1 MNTNGRLGLVDAV
14 DHLINRG
21 AVVSGKATL
30 SLANIDLVFLQL
42 NLLLSSVETLQQSG
56 DMRDRAIL
64 FPDIPGMP
72 GTGADIASRPP
83 PTSLA
88 GAVGPFIAPGVSPR
102 EPIAAPGTKKDQV
115 DTPYS
120 KSLTQLVI
128 TLAEL
133 LRQLMERQAIRRMEG
148 GNLTNTEVER
158 LGLALK
164 DLDSEMKRLR
174 SVFGLNEDDIQIDLG
189 PIGRLL

>member
-1 MNTNGRLGLVDAV
+1 MTSNNRLGLVDAL

-30 SLANIDLVFLQL
+30 SLANVDLVFLQL
-42 NLLLSSVETLQQSG
+42 NLLLSSVETLQQSN
-56 DMRDRAIL
+56 DPRDRAIL
-64 FPDIPGMP
+64 FPDVPGA
-72 GTGADIASRPP
+72 GTDAPRPAP
-83 PTSLA
+83 RSLA
-88 GAVGPFIAPGVSPR
+88 GSVGPLIAPTIPTREQVTLSP
-102 EPIAAPGTKKDQV
+102 AKKAEI

-148 GNLTNTEVER
+148 GNLTNTEIER

-174 SVFGLNEDDIQIDLG
+174 SVFGLNDSDVQIDLG

>member
-1 MNTNGRLGLVDAV
+1 MTTNRLGLVDTL

-56 DMRDRAIL
+56 DPRDRAIL
-64 FPDIPGMP
+64 IPDVPGIPGA
-72 GTGADIASRPP
+72 ADDAPRHA
-83 PTSLA
+83 TKSLA
-88 GAVGPFIAPGVSPR
+88 AAVGQPANTGVTTGKELPAQQ
-102 EPIAAPGTKKDQV
+102 ETKKNEA

-120 KSLTQLVI
+120 KTLTQLVV

-148 GNLTNTEVER
+148 GNLTNAEVER
-158 LGLALK
+158 LGLALRE
-164 DLDSEMKRLR
+164 LDSEMKRLR
-174 SVFGLNEDDIQIDLG
+174 SVFGLNDNDIQIDLG